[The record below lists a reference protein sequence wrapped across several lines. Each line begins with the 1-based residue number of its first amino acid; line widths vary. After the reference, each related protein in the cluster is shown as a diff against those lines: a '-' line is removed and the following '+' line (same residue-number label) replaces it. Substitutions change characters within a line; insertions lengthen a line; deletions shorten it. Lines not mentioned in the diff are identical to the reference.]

1 MRVVLDTNVLVS
13 AVRSRRGASNAILI
27 RAFQA
32 RFDWLVSVPLF
43 LEYEQVLTRAEHLL
57 TTGIRM
63 ADMSMFLSDIA
74 RIVEPVE
81 LHFLWRPRLRDPDDE
96 MVLET
101 AVNGRADVLVTH
113 NARDFVGAESFGVTI
128 LTPARFLTR
137 MRR

>member
-1 MRVVLDTNVLVS
+1 MRVVLDTNVLI
-13 AVRSRRGASNAILI
+13 AAARSRRGASNAVLVH
-27 RAFQA
+27 AFQD
-32 RFDWLVSVPLF
+32 RFDRLVSVPLF
-43 LEYEQVLTRAEHLL
+43 LEYEQALTRAELL
-57 TTGIRM
+57 LETGIRM
-63 ADMSMFLSDIA
+63 ADVSMFLSDIA

-81 LHFLWRPRLRDPDDE
+81 LHFLWRPQLPDPGDE

-113 NARDFVGAESFGVTI
+113 NERDFVGAESFGVTV

>member
-1 MRVVLDTNVLVS
+1 MRVVLDTNVLVA
-13 AVRSRRGASNAILI
+13 AVRSRRGASNAVLVH
-27 RAFQA
+27 AFQN
-32 RFDWLVSVPLF
+32 RFDWLVSAPLF
-43 LEYEQVLTRAEHLL
+43 LEYEQSLTRAEILL
-57 TTGIRM
+57 ATGIRA

-81 LHFLWRPRLRDPDDE
+81 LHFLWRPQLRDPGDE

-113 NARDFVGAESFGVTI
+113 NGRDFVGADSFGITV

-137 MRR
+137 IRR